1 MLNSRHIIRVSIDIG
16 NTRTHIGIINA
27 EEFKCLNRIDILS
40 KDSEKYILKYI
51 NELHKQS
58 NTPGSSTVIVSSVIR
73 SQLEKVTKQLI
84 QNKMEVKQFCYSEK
98 LPIKINYKNP
108 EMLGTD
114 RIANALYGFSR
125 FKGENLVLISAGTAL
140 TVDLLCGEQYQG
152 GAILPGPAMQFQ
164 SLHKGTDALPE
175 VNENKTCKLPGNST
189 EECMRAGVL
198 FGAGG
203 ALNNIVD
210 RYRNIVS
217 GNLRI
222 IATGGAWPLLTDYL
236 DFEYS
241 FFPDMTLL
249 GISLFADLQ
258 N

>member
-1 MLNSRHIIRVSIDIG
+1 MVKSLHTVRVSIDIG
-16 NTRTHIGIINA
+16 NTRTHIGIINP
-27 EEFKCLNRIDILS
+27 EELRCLNRIDILTE
-40 KDSEKYILKYI
+40 DSDKNILQYI

-58 NTPGSSTVIVSSVIR
+58 GTPVSSTVIISSVIR
-73 SQLEKVTKQLI
+73 SQMNKVMEQLL
-84 QNKMEVKQFCYSEK
+84 QQEMKVKQFCYSEK
-98 LPIKINYKNP
+98 LPIKINYNNP
-108 EMLGTD
+108 GLLGTD

-140 TVDLLCGEQYQG
+140 TADLLCGEQFLG
-152 GAILPGPAMQFQ
+152 GAILPGPTMQFQ

-175 VNENKTCKLPGNST
+175 ICARKTCKLPGNTT

-198 FGAGG
+198 FGTGG

-210 RYRNIVS
+210 RYRNIVP

-222 IATGGAWPLLTDYL
+222 IATGGAWPILTDFL